1 LGFIKNLKLRVSK
14 DIIEK
19 LKRQHRTEYLQSM
32 YAMRD
37 LYPQYRKNSAEF
49 NRKINNMILKM
60 SKELV

>member
-19 LKRQHRTEYLQSM
+19 LKRQHTTEYLQSM